1 MAKQGSG
8 YVVGMDFGTD
18 SVRALIVDA
27 ADGREVSTGLSFYG
41 RWRAGKYCNP
51 AANMFR
57 QHPLDYVESLEAALR
72 EALASAPAGSAAR
85 IRAISVDTTGSTP
98 VAVDAG
104 GTPLALLPAFAE
116 NPNAMFILWKDH
128 TAIREAEEINRYA
141 RVWGGTDFT
150 RFEGGVYSSEWFWAK
165 LLHVLRTDRAVRAEA
180 FSWVE
185 HCDWIPALL
194 AGDTRPHRIKRSRCA
209 AGHKAMWHESFGGL
223 PAEEFLVG
231 LDPLLAG
238 LRGRL
243 YADTFTSD
251 TPAGTLTSEWAER
264 LGLPPG
270 VLVGVGAFDAHMGAV
285 GGEIGPY
292 TLTKIMGTSTCD
304 MIIASPEEVGDT
316 PVRGICGQVDGSIIP
331 GMIGMEAG
339 QSAFGDV
346 FAWFR
351 DVLLWPVERFIGES
365 PQIDAAVRR
374 QLVQETG
381 DRLIA
386 ELSRAAAEI
395 SPGDS
400 GVLALDWL
408 NGRRSPDANQLLRGA
423 ITGLNLASDP
433 PRIFRALVEATA
445 FGARM
450 IVERFRTE
458 GVRIDQVIALGG
470 VAKKSPFVMQVVA
483 DVLNMPIKV
492 PRSEQTCA
500 LGAAMCAAAVAGI
513 YPGIDEAKTAM
524 GNGFEKEYLPVP
536 GSVGIY
542 NTLFD
547 RYSRLARFVEEET
560 RIQENT
566 Q

>member
-536 GSVGIY
+536 GSVGVY